1 MMGLFGFGKKKQED
15 LPLPPPPSPPELQP
29 LLRGDIDQIRPPDAY
44 SMPEMEE
51 HEEMLPELPPAL
63 PAPTDMRSYPRTP
76 MMAAAG
82 EEEVSVY
89 DKTIRQPV
97 EEEFHEV
104 VRIVPK
110 PAFVAVEDYKRII
123 NDTNTI
129 RSKLMDAEN
138 FVRRLGD
145 LKNEEER
152 SFERWRT
159 LLEDVEKKMNYVDQ
173 LIAKAG

>member
-1 MMGLFGFGKKKQED
+1 MGLFGFGKKRREE
-15 LPLPPPPSPPELQP
+15 LPLPPPPSPPELPP
-29 LLRGDIDQIRPPDAY
+29 LLKGDIEEIRPPEAP
-44 SMPEMEE
+44 SAIPEIPPMEE
-51 HEEMLPELPPAL
+51 HEEKLPELPPAL
-63 PAPTDMRSYPRTP
+63 PAPMPA
-76 MMAAAG
+76 MAPA
-82 EEEVSVY
+82 EEKEARVF
-89 DKTIRQPV
+89 DKTVQPEAEEPIR
-97 EEEFHEV
+97 EV
-104 VRIVPK
+104 VRTIPK
-110 PAFVAVEDYKRII
+110 PAFVAVEDYRRII

-129 RSKLMDAEN
+129 RAKLMDAEN

>member
-1 MMGLFGFGKKKQED
+1 MMGLFGFGKKRQED

-29 LLRGDIDQIRPPDAY
+29 LLRGDIDDIRPTDAY
-44 SMPEMEE
+44 SMPEE

-63 PAPTDMRSYPRTP
+63 PAPTDMRSYSRTP
-76 MMAAAG
+76 MMASAG

-89 DKTIRQPV
+89 DKTIQQPF
-97 EEEFHEV
+97 EEEPMHEV
-104 VRIVPK
+104 VRTVPK

-129 RSKLMDAEN
+129 RSKLMAAEN

-173 LIAKAG
+173 LIAKAR

>member
-1 MMGLFGFGKKKQED
+1 MGLFGFGKKRQED

-29 LLRGDIDQIRPPDAY
+29 LLRGDIDEIRPPEAP
-44 SMPEMEE
+44 SPMPEMPPFEE
-51 HEEMLPELPPAL
+51 HEEELPELPPAL
-63 PAPTDMRSYPRTP
+63 PAPTSMQRMPS
-76 MMAAAG
+76 AG
-82 EEEVSVY
+82 EEEVVY
-89 DKTIRQPV
+89 DRTIQQPV
-97 EEEFHEV
+97 EEMPIREV
-104 VRIVPK
+104 VRAMPK

-159 LLEDVEKKMNYVDQ
+159 LLEDIEKKLNYVDQ